1 MAVGSGLSAQLGI
14 VTEST
19 PGTPL
24 AVTRFYEFEKETMS
38 EKKHTVQGVGLRAG
52 ALTKRGSRR
61 VQTAREAGGTVGFD
75 IPTSGFGLTLQ
86 HMLGSFSTTATSLG
100 GGLFQQIHNTGSLQ
114 GKAFTTQIV
123 KPDYTGVLTQNAYT
137 HTGCKITD
145 WTISGQ
151 TEGQLKVDLTID
163 SMDQFTP
170 SNSFAATTLASGAS
184 AAATTV
190 SSTAT
195 IATGNYILIAGNT
208 PTQNEVVAITNVSG
222 AGPFTLTV
230 SPALAY
236 AHASGNAVSSPTA
249 VNYGSPAALQAASY
263 TAGTSIFSYD
273 ATGSQLIAGGST
285 SVVSG
290 VWTNTGGTVVGNVRS
305 FSLKGTNPM
314 KVDRFGIGSALKSE
328 PIENDYRSYSLE
340 AEVEYGS
347 PYFYQNYAAD
357 TGLALLLKFTAPG
370 GQYLQFYMPY
380 VVQNDGTD
388 PEVSGPDILIP
399 KIQFEVLDDGTN
411 GAIQGV
417 LVNTDAAV

>member
-1 MAVGSGLSAQLGI
+1 MAVGSGLSASLGI
-14 VTEST
+14 ITEST

-24 AVTRFYEFEKETMS
+24 AVTRFYEFDKETMS
-38 EKKHTVQGVGLRAG
+38 QKKHTVQGVGLRGG

-61 VQTAREAGGTVGFD
+61 VTTAREGGGTVGFD
-75 IPTSGFGLTLQ
+75 IPTAGFGLTLQ
-86 HMLGSFSTTATSLG
+86 HMLGSFSATATSIG

-145 WTISGQ
+145 WTIGGQ
-151 TEGQLKVDLTID
+151 AEGQLKVDLTID

-195 IATGNYILIAGNT
+195 IATGTYILIAGNT
-208 PTQNEVVAITNVSG
+208 PLQNEVVAVTNVSG
-222 AGPFTLTV
+222 SGPFTLTV

-236 AHASGNAVSSPTA
+236 AHASGNAVTSPTA
-249 VNYGSPAALQAASY
+249 TNYGSPAALQAASY

-273 ATGSQLIAGGST
+273 ATGSQLIAGGT
-285 SVVSG
+285 TTVVSN
-290 VWTNTGGTVVGNVRS
+290 VWTNTGGVAIGNVRS
-305 FSLKGTNPM
+305 FSLKGTNPL
-314 KVDRFGIGSALKSE
+314 KVDRFGIGSAIKSE
-328 PIENDYRSYSLE
+328 PIENDYRSYALE
-340 AEVEYGS
+340 AEIEYGS
-347 PYFYQNYAAD
+347 PYLYQNYAAD
-357 TGLALLLKFTAPG
+357 TALAMLLKFTAPG
-370 GQYLQFYMPY
+370 GLYLQFYMPL
-380 VVQNDGTD
+380 VFQNDGTD

-399 KIQFEVLDDGTN
+399 KVQFEVLDDGTN
-411 GAIQGV
+411 GAIQAV

>member
-14 VTEST
+14 VTETT

-24 AVTRFYEFEKETMS
+24 AVTRFYEFDKETMS

-61 VQTAREAGGTVGFD
+61 VQTAREAGGTIGFD
-75 IPTSGFGLTLQ
+75 IPTAGLGLTLQ

-137 HTGCKITD
+137 HTGCKVTD

-151 TEGQLKVDLTID
+151 TEAQLKLDLTID

-170 SNSFAATTLASGAS
+170 SNSFAATTLASLAS

-195 IATGNYILIAGNT
+195 VASGNYILIAGNT
-208 PTQNEVVAITNVSG
+208 PTQNEVVAVTGVSG
-222 AGPFTLTV
+222 SGPFTLTV

-236 AHASGNAVSSPTA
+236 AHASGNTVSSPTA

-263 TAGTSIFSYD
+263 TSGTSIFSYD
-273 ATGSQLIAGGST
+273 ATGSTLIAGGVT
-285 SVVSG
+285 TVVSG
-290 VWTNTGGTVVGNVRS
+290 VWTNTGGVAIGNVRS
-305 FSLKGTNPM
+305 FSLKGTNPL
-314 KVDRFGIGSALKSE
+314 KVDRFGIGSAIKSE
-328 PIENDYRSYSLE
+328 PIENDYRSYALE
-340 AEVEYGS
+340 AEIEYGS
-347 PYFYQNYAAD
+347 PYLYQNYAAD
-357 TGLALLLKFTAPG
+357 AGLALLLKFTAPG
-370 GQYLQFYMPY
+370 GLYLQFYMPY

-399 KIQFEVLDDGTN
+399 KLQFEVLDDGTN
-411 GAIQGV
+411 GALQGV

>member
-14 VTEST
+14 VTETT
-19 PGTPL
+19 PGTPV
-24 AVTRFYEFEKETMS
+24 AVTRFYEFDKETMS

-75 IPTSGFGLTLQ
+75 VPTSGLGLTLQ

-123 KPDYTGVLTQNAYT
+123 KPDYTGVLAQNAYT
-137 HTGCKITD
+137 YTGCKITD

-151 TEGQLKVDLTID
+151 TEAQLKLELTID
-163 SMDQFTP
+163 AMDQFTP
-170 SNSFAATTLASGAS
+170 STAWAGTTLASSAS
-184 AAATTV
+184 AAGTSISA
-190 SSTAT
+190 TAT
-195 IATGNYILIAGNT
+195 IAAGSYILIGTGLTAEVVLTGT
-208 PTQNEVVAITNVSG
+208 PTG
-222 AGPFTLTV
+222 AGPFTIPV

-236 AHASGNAVSSPTA
+236 AHASASPVTSPTA
-249 VNYGSPAALQAASY
+249 VNYGAPAALQAASY

-273 ATGSQLIAGGST
+273 ATGSTLIAGGST
-285 SVVSG
+285 TVVSG
-290 VWTNTGGTVVGNVRS
+290 VWTNTGGVAVGNVRS
-305 FSLKGTNPM
+305 FTLKGTNPL
-314 KVDRFGIGSALKSE
+314 KLDRFGIGSAIKSE
-328 PIENDYRSYSLE
+328 PIENDYRSYPLE

-347 PYFYQNYAAD
+347 AYFYQNYAAD
-357 TGLALLLKFTAPG
+357 TALALLLKFTAPG
-370 GQYLQFYMPY
+370 GVYLQFYVP
-380 VVQNDGTD
+380 VAFQNDGTD

-399 KIQFEVLDDGTN
+399 KLQFEILDDGTN
-411 GAIQGV
+411 GALQAV